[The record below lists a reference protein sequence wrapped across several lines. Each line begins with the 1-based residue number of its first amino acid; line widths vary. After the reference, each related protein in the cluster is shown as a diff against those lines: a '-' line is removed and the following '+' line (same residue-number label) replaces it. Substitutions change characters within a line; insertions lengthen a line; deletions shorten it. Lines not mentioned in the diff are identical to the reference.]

1 MENNQMLVLCHNNY
15 YGGDNETEAMKWF
28 FSIGN
33 ASESILQK
41 FRKSFALR
49 FHKKAGSKEG
59 SEGGEDV
66 MDEQPLGEEESAQ
79 LQGTESPP
87 PPLPPPLP
95 PPGKED
101 ATSDSKFK

>member
-1 MENNQMLVLCHNNY
+1 MMVVVI
-15 YGGDNETEAMKWF
+15 MKWLL
-28 FSIGN
+28 SVGN

-49 FHKKAGSKEG
+49 FHKKGGSKEG

-66 MDEQPLGEEESAQ
+66 MDEQPLGEEESVQ

-101 ATSDSKFK
+101 ATTDSKFK